1 MGSDAPGQVTAAL
14 LSRWNAGNAEALPA
28 LVGRFYSELR
38 RVASA
43 YLRHER
49 ADHTLQAT
57 ALVHEAYMRMFQGTP
72 FRWESRSQFFC
83 SMARTMRQILVDYA
97 RGRNAVKRW
106 DRHQR
111 IALDDVTVM
120 AGERPPQL
128 MALDEALTELSL
140 LNPRQGQVV
149 ELLWFVGLTREE
161 AAAMLDV
168 SAKTVQNDWRFA
180 RAWLQRRLDA
190 AESTE

>member
-1 MGSDAPGQVTAAL
+1 MGPNAPGQVTAAL
-14 LSRWNAGNAEALPA
+14 LTQWNAGNPEALPA
-28 LVGRFYSELR
+28 LVARFYGELR
-38 RVASA
+38 RVAGG

-49 ADHTLQAT
+49 ADHTLQST
-57 ALVHEAYMRMFQGTP
+57 ALVHEAYIRMFQGTP

-83 SMARTMRQILVDYA
+83 GMARTMRQILVDYA
-97 RGRNAVKRW
+97 RGRNTGKRW
-106 DRHQR
+106 GGHQR

-128 MALDEALTELSL
+128 MELDEALTELTL

-180 RAWLQRRLDA
+180 RAWLQRRLGA
-190 AESTE
+190 GESDE